1 MIVITGGAGF
11 IGSTLANSLKDQ
23 ELIIIDTFT
32 NNFQKDN
39 LLFNNGNI
47 RLVNL
52 SDSKEILDLYKH
64 KIKYFYHLGANS
76 STDQSILEETIN
88 LNIFWSQYY
97 WDFCSLNAIPF
108 MYASS
113 AATYG
118 DGSYGFSDQSSLDE
132 LKEIKLR
139 GLYGWSKMFFDFF
152 AINQSTIG
160 TCPPK
165 WHGLKFF
172 NVYGENEKH
181 KGSQSSVIHPF
192 LNQISEHNKV
202 YLFKSH
208 KDGVV
213 DGEQQRDFVSVN
225 YCIEFIRNLSK
236 LDCENGIYN
245 VGTGKPKTFLEF
257 SKDIIKSCGVE
268 ADIEFIEMPESL
280 KQHYQYFTRSENI
293 KSKEIHANI
302 SKFNYREDLDNI
314 INNLLIC
321 NDEEK

>member
-1 MIVITGGAGF
+1 MIVVTGGAGF
-11 IGSTLANSLKDQ
+11 IGSTLVNSFKD
-23 ELIIIDTFT
+23 EEIIIIDTFSH
-32 NNFQKDN
+32 NSQKYY
-39 LLFNNGNI
+39 LPYTNGNI

-52 SDSKEILDLYKH
+52 KNCDLVLDQNKD

-76 STDQSILEETIN
+76 STDQSVLEETIE
-88 LNIFWSQYY
+88 LNISWSQHF
-97 WDFCSLNAIPF
+97 WDFCTLNQIPF
-108 MYASS
+108 IYASS

-118 DGSYGFSDQSSLDE
+118 DGSYGFSDQTSLKE
-132 LKEIKLR
+132 LNEIKLE
-139 GLYGWSKMFFDFF
+139 GFYGWSKMFFDSF
-152 AINQSTIG
+152 AINQSTKEI
-160 TCPPK
+160 CPPK

-192 LNQISEHNKV
+192 LKQISEHKKV
-202 YLFKSH
+202 YLFKSY
-208 KDGVV
+208 KEGVM

-225 YCIEFIRNLSK
+225 YCIEFIKNLSK

-257 SKDIIKSCGVE
+257 SKDIIDSTGAE

-280 KQHYQYFTRSENI
+280 KQHYQYFTSSENI

-302 SKFNYREDLDNI
+302 FKFDYRKDLDNI
-314 INNLLIC
+314 INNLLIR
-321 NDEEK
+321 NDKGK

>member
-32 NNFQKDN
+32 NNLQKDN
-39 LLFNNGNI
+39 LLFNDGNI

-52 SDSKEILDLYKH
+52 ADSKEILDLYKH
-64 KIKYFYHLGANS
+64 KIKYFYHFGANS
-76 STDQSILEETIN
+76 STDQSIIEETIN

-118 DGSYGFSDQSSLDE
+118 DGSYGFSDQTSLKE
-132 LKEIKLR
+132 LKEVKLN

-152 AINQSTIG
+152 AFNQSAKG
-160 TCPPK
+160 RCPPK
-165 WHGLKFF
+165 WYGLKFF

-181 KGSQSSVIHPF
+181 KGSQSSVIHSF
-192 LNQISEHNKV
+192 LKQISEQKKV
-202 YLFKSH
+202 YLFKSY
-208 KDGVV
+208 KEGVL
-213 DGEQQRDFVSVN
+213 DGEQERDFVSAN
-225 YCIEFIRNLSK
+225 YCIEFIKNLSK

-245 VGTGKPKTFLEF
+245 VGTGNSKTFLEF
-257 SKDIIKSCGVE
+257 TKDIIDSTGVE
-268 ADIEFIEMPESL
+268 VDIEFIEMPESL

-293 KSKEIHANI
+293 KSKKIHANI
-302 SKFNYREDLDNI
+302 SQFDYKKDLDNI
-314 INNLLIC
+314 INNLHIP
-321 NDEEK
+321 DDKGK